1 MVTSARRVAVW
12 LDHYEARIFHVDLET
27 FDERALA
34 APLHHLHRRKTAG
47 EAKARQDE
55 EHHFFADIAKALAT
69 AEQVLVLG
77 PSTAKTQ
84 LLHYL
89 HEHARPLEGKVIGV
103 ETADHPTDAQIVAHV
118 RNHFGIPLPRMR

>member
-1 MVTSARRVAVW
+1 MTSSRRVAVW
-12 LDHYEARIFHVDLET
+12 LDHHEARIFHVDLDS

-34 APLHHLHRRKTAG
+34 APLHHLHRRKTAV
-47 EAKARQDE
+47 EPKARKDE
-55 EHHFFADIAKALAT
+55 EHHFFADIAKAIAS
-69 AEQVLVLG
+69 ADEILVLG

-89 HEHARPLEGKVIGV
+89 HEHARALEGKVIGV

-118 RNHFGIPLPRMR
+118 KSHFGVPPPRVR